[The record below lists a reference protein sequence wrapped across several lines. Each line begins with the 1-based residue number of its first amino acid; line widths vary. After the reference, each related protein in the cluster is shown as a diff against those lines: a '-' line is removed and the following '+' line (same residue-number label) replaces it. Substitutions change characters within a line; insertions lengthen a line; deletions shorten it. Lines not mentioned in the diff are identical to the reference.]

1 LGRLGVAKV
10 PFNLTKSLKAVR
22 EASASAAEFASIL
35 LAGDQALVER
45 AQERFAAGGTV
56 PASHS
61 GPLGDPASIGQA
73 PNELL
78 IVLTTP
84 DKEREVEASFAAVAA
99 KGPVIVAVDEGPG
112 TRHKASYL
120 AGGIVRLSFSD
131 SDAGWDRLFSLCAE
145 TAGDKGIALGRR
157 YPAVRG
163 AAARRLVA
171 RTSAQNV
178 FIALVFFVP
187 GSDMPAMTLNQ
198 AKMVLNIAAMYGE
211 SIDRERAVELAGLV
225 VLGFGFR
232 GLGRLLAR
240 AVPGLAIVMRMAT
253 AYSAT
258 TAVGLGAIAYFEKGA
273 PASTSKMI
281 ALAGSMRR

>member
-1 LGRLGVAKV
+1 MAKLSL
-10 PFNLTKSLKAVR
+10 NIAKSLKALR
-22 EASASAAEFASIL
+22 EASASAGEYASIV

-45 AQERFAAGGTV
+45 ARERFAQGGTA
-56 PASHS
+56 PSSDAGSLS
-61 GPLGDPASIGQA
+61 GPAGVAPAPG
-73 PNELL
+73 LL
-78 IVLTTP
+78 VVLTTP
-84 DKEREVEASFAAVAA
+84 GEESEVVASLAAAAA
-99 KGPVIVAVDEGPG
+99 KGPVIVAVDGGPG
-112 TRHKASYL
+112 TRSKAGYL

-131 SDAGWDRLFSLCAE
+131 NDAGWDRLFSLCAE

-157 YPAVRG
+157 YPAVRR
-163 AAARRLVA
+163 AVARRLIA

-198 AKMVLNIAAMYGE
+198 AKMVLSIAAMYGE
-211 SIDRERAVELAGLV
+211 SIDKERAVELAGLA

-232 GLGRLLAR
+232 GLGRLLVR
-240 AVPGLAIVMRMAT
+240 ALPGLAIVLRMVT

-273 PASTSKMI
+273 PASTSKVI
-281 ALAGSMRR
+281 ALAGSMRH

>member
-1 LGRLGVAKV
+1 MAKL
-10 PFNLTKSLKAVR
+10 PFNLTKSLKALR
-22 EASASAAEFASIL
+22 EASASAAESASIV

-45 AQERFAAGGTV
+45 ARERFAQGGTAPSSHAGSLGG
-56 PASHS
+56 PA
-61 GPLGDPASIGQA
+61 GVAPAPG
-73 PNELL
+73 ELL
-78 IVLTTP
+78 VVFTTL
-84 DKEREVEASFAAVAA
+84 DKEPEVEASLAAVAA
-99 KGPVIVAVDEGPG
+99 KGPVIVAVDGGPG
-112 TRHKASYL
+112 TRSKAGYL

-131 SDAGWDRLFSLCAE
+131 GEAGWDHLFSLCAE

-157 YPAVRG
+157 YPVVRR
-163 AAARRLVA
+163 AAARRLIA

-198 AKMVLNIAAMYGE
+198 AKMVLSIAAMYGE
-211 SIDRERAVELAGLV
+211 RIDKERAVELAGLV

-232 GLGRLLAR
+232 GLGRLLVR
-240 AVPGLAIVMRMAT
+240 AVLGLAVVMRMIT

>member
-1 LGRLGVAKV
+1 MAKL
-10 PFNLTKSLKAVR
+10 PLNLTKSLKAMR
-22 EASASAAEFASIL
+22 EASASAAESASIL

-45 AQERFAAGGTV
+45 AKERFAEGGTV
-56 PASHS
+56 PSSLTGSLS
-61 GPLGDPASIGQA
+61 GPAGVAPAPG
-73 PNELL
+73 ELL
-78 IVLTTP
+78 VVFTTP
-84 DKEREVEASFAAVAA
+84 DKESDVEASLAALAA

-112 TRHKASYL
+112 TRHKAGYL

-157 YPAVRG
+157 YPAVRR
-163 AAARRLVA
+163 AAARRLIA

-198 AKMVLNIAAMYGE
+198 AKMVLNIATMYGE
-211 SIDRERAVELAGLV
+211 RIDRERAVELAGLV
-225 VLGFGFR
+225 ALGFGFR
-232 GLGRLLAR
+232 GLGRLLVR
-240 AVPGLAIVMRMAT
+240 AVPGFAIVMRMAT

-281 ALAGSMRR
+281 ALAGSLRR

>member
-1 LGRLGVAKV
+1 MAKLSL
-10 PFNLTKSLKAVR
+10 NIAKSLKALR
-22 EASASAAEFASIL
+22 EASASAGEYASIV

-45 AQERFAAGGTV
+45 ARERFAQGGTAPSGDV
-56 PASHS
+56 GSLS
-61 GPLGDPASIGQA
+61 GPAGVAPAPG
-73 PNELL
+73 LL
-78 IVLTTP
+78 VVLTTP
-84 DKEREVEASFAAVAA
+84 GEESEVVASLAAAAA
-99 KGPVIVAVDEGPG
+99 KGPVIVAVDGGPG
-112 TRHKASYL
+112 TRSKAGYL

-131 SDAGWDRLFSLCAE
+131 NDAGWDRLFSLCAE

-157 YPAVRG
+157 YPAVRR
-163 AAARRLVA
+163 AVARRLIA

-198 AKMVLNIAAMYGE
+198 AKMVLSIAAMYGE
-211 SIDRERAVELAGLV
+211 SIDKERAVELAGLA

-232 GLGRLLAR
+232 GLGRLLVR
-240 AVPGLAIVMRMAT
+240 ALPGLAIVLRMVT

-273 PASTSKMI
+273 PASTSKVI
-281 ALAGSMRR
+281 ALAGSMRH

>member
-1 LGRLGVAKV
+1 MAKLSL
-10 PFNLTKSLKAVR
+10 NIAKSLKALR
-22 EASASAAEFASIL
+22 EASASAGEYASIV

-45 AQERFAAGGTV
+45 ARERFARGGTA
-56 PASHS
+56 PSSDAGSLS
-61 GPLGDPASIGQA
+61 GPAGVAPAPG
-73 PNELL
+73 LL
-78 IVLTTP
+78 VVLTTP
-84 DKEREVEASFAAVAA
+84 GEESEVVASLAAAAA
-99 KGPVIVAVDEGPG
+99 KGPVIVAVDGGPG
-112 TRHKASYL
+112 TRSKAGYL

-131 SDAGWDRLFSLCAE
+131 NDAGWDRLFSLCAE

-157 YPAVRG
+157 YPVVRR
-163 AAARRLVA
+163 AAARRLIA

-198 AKMVLNIAAMYGE
+198 AKMVLSIAAMYGE
-211 SIDRERAVELAGLV
+211 RIDKERAVELAGLV

-232 GLGRLLAR
+232 GLGRLLVR
-240 AVPGLAIVMRMAT
+240 AVPGLAVVMRMIT